1 MKSSLINSLKIICEV
16 FSLIKNKTGKK
27 IYVLFLVATVNSL
40 LPFIKLINTQ
50 NIINSIQN
58 NDNNSILIKYII
70 LFITF
75 NVIAL
80 LLQSMYS
87 YAIGYLKE
95 KLYLEINKDV
105 LKKTEELSYVDYE
118 NHKTYDLLQRAEME
132 AGVRPINILTNLLAL
147 YSSIIT
153 MFSSMLILLTWKYWT
168 FLGFII
174 LPILAFKY
182 YKQISKTEYDISF
195 NRTKYERKSWY
206 IAHLLTKDTFIKEV
220 KMLDLFKHLY
230 DNFNV
235 LRKRFFDENIKIL
248 NYKTLFL
255 FFYQIFDLLFMSFIV
270 AIGILEASQGIILVG
285 TLMTYINT
293 SSKVDVSINSI
304 SNCMFSIYQDS
315 LYAKNLIDFLNLK
328 KSNTTLKETNILNN
342 IESIEFKKVSF
353 SYPSQNKIVLNDL
366 SFKIKKGESIAIVG
380 KNGSGKS
387 TIIKLICGF
396 YKNYSG
402 EILLNGVELKKI
414 HSDNIKK
421 LISVVF
427 QDYNQYQFTIH
438 ENIGYG
444 DINNINNMDKIIDSA
459 KKAKVNEF
467 IETLKDGYNQQV
479 GNWFENGVQLSG
491 GEWQK
496 LALARSFMKKS
507 DVYILDEPTAALDPI
522 SEYNFFDS
530 FIKESKSKI
539 SIIITHR
546 FSNAKIADKILV
558 IDKGK
563 LICEGNHKMLFK
575 TNDLYREMYKLSL
588 HNHH

>member
-80 LLQSMYS
+80 LLQSLYS
-87 YAIGYLKE
+87 YVIGYLKE

-293 SSKVDVSINSI
+293 TSKVDVSINSI

>member
-16 FSLIKNKTGKK
+16 FSLIKTKTGKK

-70 LFITF
+70 LFIMF

-80 LLQSMYS
+80 LLQSLYS
-87 YAIGYLKE
+87 YVIGYLKE

-293 SSKVDVSINSI
+293 TSKVDVSINSI

>member
-70 LFITF
+70 LFIMF

-80 LLQSMYS
+80 LLQSLYS
-87 YAIGYLKE
+87 YVIGYLKE

-255 FFYQIFDLLFMSFIV
+255 FFYQIFDLLFMIFIV

-293 SSKVDVSINSI
+293 TSKVDVSINSI

>member
-70 LFITF
+70 LFIMF

-80 LLQSMYS
+80 LLQSLYS
-87 YAIGYLKE
+87 YVIGYLKE

-293 SSKVDVSINSI
+293 TSKVDVSINSI

-414 HSDNIKK
+414 NSDNIKK

>member
-87 YAIGYLKE
+87 YVNGYLKE

>member
-58 NDNNSILIKYII
+58 NDNNSILIIYII
-70 LFITF
+70 LFIMF

-80 LLQSMYS
+80 LLQSLYS
-87 YAIGYLKE
+87 YVIGYLKE

-293 SSKVDVSINSI
+293 TSKVDVSINSI

>member
-87 YAIGYLKE
+87 YVIGYLKE

-230 DNFNV
+230 DN
-235 LRKRFFDENIKIL
+235 
-248 NYKTLFL
+248 
-255 FFYQIFDLLFMSFIV
+255 
-270 AIGILEASQGIILVG
+270 
-285 TLMTYINT
+285 LM
-293 SSKVDVSINSI
+293 
-304 SNCMFSIYQDS
+304 F
-315 LYAKNLIDFLNLK
+315 
-328 KSNTTLKETNILNN
+328 
-342 IESIEFKKVSF
+342 
-353 SYPSQNKIVLNDL
+353 
-366 SFKIKKGESIAIVG
+366 
-380 KNGSGKS
+380 
-387 TIIKLICGF
+387 
-396 YKNYSG
+396 
-402 EILLNGVELKKI
+402 
-414 HSDNIKK
+414 
-421 LISVVF
+421 
-427 QDYNQYQFTIH
+427 
-438 ENIGYG
+438 
-444 DINNINNMDKIIDSA
+444 
-459 KKAKVNEF
+459 
-467 IETLKDGYNQQV
+467 
-479 GNWFENGVQLSG
+479 
-491 GEWQK
+491 
-496 LALARSFMKKS
+496 
-507 DVYILDEPTAALDPI
+507 
-522 SEYNFFDS
+522 
-530 FIKESKSKI
+530 
-539 SIIITHR
+539 
-546 FSNAKIADKILV
+546 
-558 IDKGK
+558 
-563 LICEGNHKMLFK
+563 
-575 TNDLYREMYKLSL
+575 
-588 HNHH
+588 

>member
-70 LFITF
+70 LFIMF

-80 LLQSMYS
+80 LLQSLYS
-87 YAIGYLKE
+87 YVIGYLKE

-293 SSKVDVSINSI
+293 TSKVDVSINSI

>member
-16 FSLIKNKTGKK
+16 FLLIKNKTGKK

-70 LFITF
+70 LFITL
-75 NVIAL
+75 NIIAL
-80 LLQSMYS
+80 LLQSLYS
-87 YAIGYLKE
+87 YVIGYLKE

-132 AGVRPINILTNLLAL
+132 AGVRPINILMNLLAL

-255 FFYQIFDLLFMSFIV
+255 LFYQIFDLLFMSFIV

-293 SSKVDVSINSI
+293 TSKVDVSINSI

-328 KSNTTLKETNILNN
+328 KTNTTLKETNILNN

-496 LALARSFMKKS
+496 LALARSFMKNS

>member
-58 NDNNSILIKYII
+58 SDNNSILLKYII

-80 LLQSMYS
+80 LLQSLYS
-87 YAIGYLKE
+87 YVIGYLKE

-293 SSKVDVSINSI
+293 TSKVDVSINSI

>member
-70 LFITF
+70 LFIMF
-75 NVIAL
+75 NAIAL
-80 LLQSMYS
+80 LLQSLYS
-87 YAIGYLKE
+87 YVIGYLKE

-293 SSKVDVSINSI
+293 TSKVDVSINSI

-328 KSNTTLKETNILNN
+328 KSNTTLQETNILNN

>member
-80 LLQSMYS
+80 LLQSLYS
-87 YAIGYLKE
+87 YVIGYLKE

-293 SSKVDVSINSI
+293 TSKVDVSINSI
-304 SNCMFSIYQDS
+304 SNSMFSIYQDS

-328 KSNTTLKETNILNN
+328 KSNTTLKETNIFNN

>member
-1 MKSSLINSLKIICEV
+1 
-16 FSLIKNKTGKK
+16 
-27 IYVLFLVATVNSL
+27 
-40 LPFIKLINTQ
+40 
-50 NIINSIQN
+50 
-58 NDNNSILIKYII
+58 
-70 LFITF
+70 
-75 NVIAL
+75 
-80 LLQSMYS
+80 
-87 YAIGYLKE
+87 
-95 KLYLEINKDV
+95 
-105 LKKTEELSYVDYE
+105 
-118 NHKTYDLLQRAEME
+118 
-132 AGVRPINILTNLLAL
+132 
-147 YSSIIT
+147 
-153 MFSSMLILLTWKYWT
+153 
-168 FLGFII
+168 
-174 LPILAFKY
+174 
-182 YKQISKTEYDISF
+182 
-195 NRTKYERKSWY
+195 
-206 IAHLLTKDTFIKEV
+206 
-220 KMLDLFKHLY
+220 
-230 DNFNV
+230 
-235 LRKRFFDENIKIL
+235 
-248 NYKTLFL
+248 
-255 FFYQIFDLLFMSFIV
+255 MSFIV

>member
-80 LLQSMYS
+80 LLQSLYS
-87 YAIGYLKE
+87 YVIGYLNE

-293 SSKVDVSINSI
+293 TSKVDVSINSI

-507 DVYILDEPTAALDPI
+507 DVYILDEPTAALNPI

>member
-87 YAIGYLKE
+87 YVIGYLKE